1 MPLNLMGQIRS
12 ETMVQYM
19 YVYGKNVVELRLKN
33 NNNIE
38 RLYVEKGKHL
48 SLVNLAKSKKIAVEY
63 VSKAKLDSLAKG
75 NHQGLVAKVWAYHF
89 YQLQDIIVEKDY
101 PLIVLLDGIED
112 PHNFGAIIR
121 TCEAVG
127 VDGIVILKR
136 RAVSVTPTVIKTS
149 VGAIDN
155 VKIVEVNNLSQTI
168 QKLKDQGYWIVGTD
182 LKNSQDYR
190 SIDYKMATVLVV
202 GSEGRGISRLVKES
216 CDFIATIPMVGKVNS
231 LNVSVATAVILYEI
245 FDQHNKI

>member
-1 MPLNLMGQIRS
+1 MTLNLMGQIRS

-48 SLVNLAKSKKIAVEY
+48 TLVNLAKSKKIAVEY
-63 VSKAKLDSLAKG
+63 VSKAKLDNLAKG
-75 NHQGLVAKVWAYHF
+75 NHQGLVAKVLAYHF
-89 YQLQDIIVEKDY
+89 YQLKDIVVEKDY